1 MSVTDTVNS
10 PRHGWFKS
18 SKSNDGPNCVEV
30 RFDGDFVHLRDSKY
44 LRDPANDP
52 AAQPLITLKAEYWD
66 SFLAA
71 AAVDKAD
78 ARSDQPVILR
88 HPTGQVSVRAQDGT
102 TLTFTADEWDAF
114 TAGVREGEFA
124 AA

>member
-1 MSVTDTVNS
+1 MSVTGTVNS

-30 RFDGDFVHLRDSKY
+30 RFDGDLVHLRDSKY

-52 AAQPLITLKAEYWD
+52 ATQPLITLKAEDWD
-66 SFLAA
+66 SFLTAA
-71 AAVDKAD
+71 AADEVN
-78 ARSDQPVILR
+78 ARNDQPAILR

-114 TAGVREGEFA
+114 TAGVRDGEFA